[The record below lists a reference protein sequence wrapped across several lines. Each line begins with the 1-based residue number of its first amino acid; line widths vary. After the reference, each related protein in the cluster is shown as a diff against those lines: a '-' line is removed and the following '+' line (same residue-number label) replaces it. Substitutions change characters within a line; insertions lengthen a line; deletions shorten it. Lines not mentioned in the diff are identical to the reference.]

1 MPETL
6 LLTPIYG
13 DLSGTVRL
21 ETHTGVLKLRVSL
34 TLAAPLPESDVLKL
48 YLLSS
53 KNQAAQPFRAGLVE
67 MLGNSGTLEAEY
79 RKTDVFSP
87 EQYDSI
93 ALVEKNAFPEA
104 MFLKAAAFAGDSWDV
119 GAPFG
124 DPQEQLVKKSA
135 EQPHPEPAQ
144 QPLVSGQEAPPDTQE
159 IPVDLP
165 LADHEPEQ
173 NNPDPSQQLAEV
185 HRLLEELH
193 RNQAY
198 QAFLTLSEEIQN
210 PVERAVEALE
220 AIKELRKTK
229 SDDKNIHL
237 WYQARLQKKLEGF
250 PTVELPVHTAFTWYR
265 IDSPAP
271 LVALSAF
278 EHVLF
283 NPMALRAISRHRHY
297 LLGAHRSKPLYCLA
311 LPVAANEPNP
321 LMHIGDCCVFLH
333 SGLPGLDYSTVC
345 VALEEDGQYFLP
357 LEKELEKGEI
367 PNPDNH

>member
-6 LLTPIYG
+6 LLTPIHG
-13 DLSGTVRL
+13 DLSGTVHL

-48 YLLSS
+48 FLLSS
-53 KNQAAQPFRAGLVE
+53 KNQAAQPFRAGLLE
-67 MLGNSGTLEAEY
+67 ITNSSGTLEAEY
-79 RKTDVFSP
+79 RKTDFFSP
-87 EQYDSI
+87 EDYDSI
-93 ALVEKNAFPEA
+93 ALIEKNAFTEA
-104 MFLKAAAFAGDSWDV
+104 VFLKAAAFVGDSWDV

-124 DPQEQLVKKSA
+124 DPQKQLEPEIA
-135 EQPHPEPAQ
+135 EEPHPEPVQ
-144 QPLVSGQEAPPDTQE
+144 QPLVSEQEALPDTQE
-159 IPVDLP
+159 IPVNLP
-165 LADHEPEQ
+165 LEEHEPKQ

-229 SDDKNIHL
+229 STDKDIHI
-237 WYQARLQKKLEGF
+237 WYQKRLQKQLKAF
-250 PTVELPVHTAFTWYR
+250 QTVELPVQTAFTWYR
-265 IDSPAP
+265 IDSPTP

-278 EHVLF
+278 EHILF
-283 NPMALRAISRHRHY
+283 HPMVLRAVSRHRHY
-297 LLGAHRSKPLYCLA
+297 LLGAHHSKPLYCLA

-345 VALEEDGQYFLP
+345 IALEEDGQYFLP
-357 LEKELEKGEI
+357 LEEDLGKAEI
-367 PNPDNH
+367 